1 MGEITLDQYKG
12 SNIEKGFITDV
23 QSNQGLDD
31 SIIAKSLAGNFEKGI
46 IDEDL
51 FNKAIEELNSLQG
64 DSKVGTKIPI
74 FANLTLQKGEE
85 GWEVKEEKE
94 EVEKGCNTKKAE
106 ETTEEDG
113 EDEEDEEG
121 VVEKAEDEEE
131 EDEEESEET
140 DDDEEE
146 EEESEETDDDE
157 EEEEESGE

>member
-1 MGEITLDQYKG
+1 MGEITLDQYKE

-94 EVEKGCNTKKAE
+94 EVEDGEEVEKGCNTKKAE

-113 EDEEDEEG
+113 EDEED
-121 VVEKAEDEEE
+121 VVEKAE
-131 EDEEESEET
+131 S
-140 DDDEEE
+140 EE
-146 EEESEETDDDE
+146 EEESEETDD
-157 EEEEESGE
+157 EEEESGE

>member
-12 SNIEKGFITDV
+12 SNIEKGFVTDV

-31 SIIAKSLAGNFEKGI
+31 SIIAKSLVGNFEKGI

-94 EVEKGCNTKKAE
+94 EVEDGEEVEKGCNTKKAE
-106 ETTEEDG
+106 ETTEEDE
-113 EDEEDEEG
+113 EDEED

-146 EEESEETDDDE
+146 G
-157 EEEEESGE
+157 EESGE

>member
-85 GWEVKEEKE
+85 GWEVKEVKEDDEDGE

-113 EDEEDEEG
+113 
-121 VVEKAEDEEE
+121 VEKAESEE
-131 EDEEESEET
+131 EDESEET
-140 DDDEEE
+140 DDE
-146 EEESEETDDDE
+146 E

>member
-94 EVEKGCNTKKAE
+94 EVEDGEEVEKGCNTKKAE

-113 EDEEDEEG
+113 EDEEG

-146 EEESEETDDDE
+146 EEES
-157 EEEEESGE
+157 GE